1 MKWTQEEILKLKNFY
16 PALSLK
22 ELSEIFPNRS
32 QKSLVLKAFKL
43 GIKQLDR
50 WTSNRRGT
58 VLPLL
63 FDTPLSFYWMGF
75 LLADGHFSKRGY
87 LICRLALK
95 DSEHLTKLASYL
107 NTTNHIKKLYAQL
120 AVGDRKN
127 IGLLKKKFLI
137 DHNKTYNPPNFLM
150 YKFSKDLLM
159 SLFIGLVDGDGSI
172 FFKSRGKTLR
182 IQCHSSWFH
191 FMENLKEF
199 LSKNGIPSTN
209 KINNRGYTQFTI
221 CSHEGQQT
229 LLKRIKE
236 LNLPVLNR
244 KWDRLYQVNGKNDKS
259 ITQFPNPQE
268 IV

>member
-1 MKWTQEEILKLKNFY
+1 
-16 PALSLK
+16 
-22 ELSEIFPNRS
+22 
-32 QKSLVLKAFKL
+32 
-43 GIKQLDR
+43 
-50 WTSNRRGT
+50 
-58 VLPLL
+58 
-63 FDTPLSFYWMGF
+63 
-75 LLADGHFSKRGY
+75 
-87 LICRLALK
+87 
-95 DSEHLTKLASYL
+95 
-107 NTTNHIKKLYAQL
+107 
-120 AVGDRKN
+120 
-127 IGLLKKKFLI
+127 
-137 DHNKTYNPPNFLM
+137 
-150 YKFSKDLLM
+150 M